1 MGRLDGSE
9 ENCCGV
15 GRRQQ
20 GGRREASWSSEEE
33 GWVVVMAMF
42 GEGVVV
48 LRSSSANMRF
58 IVGQV
63 PAITSQKHIESRNS
77 REYSK
82 KEKAK
87 STGVSGRALKK

>member
-1 MGRLDGSE
+1 MKWEGNAEMGRLDGSE

-48 LRSSSANMRF
+48 
-58 IVGQV
+58 
-63 PAITSQKHIESRNS
+63 
-77 REYSK
+77 
-82 KEKAK
+82 
-87 STGVSGRALKK
+87 